1 MKLLAPLTLLAAT
14 VAANPIVSRQDQDG
28 SSSKTFTLKT
38 TNAQNPQHDNLY
50 VWAYHTGAGLNDA
63 VLGDAE
69 KASPGSLNGTNVNF
83 ELGSAFP
90 WGMFMPGAA
99 NYAGT
104 PLPLPFPT
112 RFSLSS
118 VYLEAK
124 LTIDTSLGTRAHQRR
139 SRNQGLLRERR
150 EAGVG

>member
-14 VAANPIVSRQDQDG
+14 VAANPIVPRQDQGQDG
-28 SSSKTFTLKT
+28 SSKTFTLKT

-63 VLGDAE
+63 VLGDSE
-69 KASPGSLNGTNVNF
+69 KGSHASLNGTNVNF

-99 NYAGT
+99 NYAGMS
-104 PLPLPFPT
+104 PP
-112 RFSLSS
+112 SS
-118 VYLEAK
+118 IFCLFRDE
-124 LTIDTSLGTRAHQRR
+124 TDD
-139 SRNQGLLRERR
+139 
-150 EAGVG
+150 